1 MKLVRINES
10 QEVLDE
16 LFGRK
21 KDKKSKTAVKT
32 NAKQSNVER
41 EVFNNNNVKK
51 WLKQAKFTGKDL
63 EAGFQGINST
73 AKVTLDN
80 NKTVGV
86 ALYRNKRGEAMAV
99 AVLGNGDS
107 VSSLWVKSDRFS
119 GEPSWSKIMDS
130 FMQCEDMRD
139 VESAV
144 KKFKF
149 SEHKTY

>member
-1 MKLVRINES
+1 MKLVRINEG

-16 LFGRK
+16 LFGK
-21 KDKKSKTAVKT
+21 KKAKNSAKT

-51 WLKQAKFTGKDL
+51 WLSQARYTGKDL
-63 EAGFQGINST
+63 AAGFQGINST

-107 VSSLWVKSDRFS
+107 VSSLWVKSDLFS
-119 GEPSWSKIMDS
+119 GEPSWSKILDS
-130 FMQCEDMRD
+130 FLTCKNMRD

-144 KKFKF
+144 KKYKF
-149 SEHKTY
+149 SDHKTY

>member
-10 QEVLDE
+10 SQELNE
-16 LFGRK
+16 LFGK
-21 KDKKSKTAVKT
+21 KAKKSKNLSK
-32 NAKQSNVER
+32 NSSKQSNVER

-86 ALYRNKRGEAMAV
+86 ALYRISAARLWQWLYLATATPSPVYGSNQI
-99 AVLGNGDS
+99 DS
-107 VSSLWVKSDRFS
+107 VASLDGARFS
-119 GEPSWSKIMDS
+119 IASSTARI
-130 FMQCEDMRD
+130 
-139 VESAV
+139 
-144 KKFKF
+144 
-149 SEHKTY
+149 